1 MDRAEKIGLG
11 TAVGLHALLL
21 AAFGLGLLMSAER
34 LTPPKGISVSLVGE
48 DQLSTA
54 PDAVQEETA
63 PPASGE
69 TQSYEP
75 PPPEVV
81 TPPQPQPTIKPSIT
95 PPAKPST
102 QKVVTKQ
109 PVTPAKP
116 VKPNTTSKPA
126 AQPGG
131 FNLDLDKITPNK
143 GKNPTGKGE
152 ASGTT
157 ANKSA
162 AEYRTAASATIGA
175 EVAPLVRGCAP
186 STSDNSSL
194 FVYVAL
200 QISKSASLVSANIYD
215 VQGVTPGNQA
225 QVEPMK
231 QCVLNSLRA
240 ASPYN
245 LDPDGYDTWKN
256 HKVKLKV
263 NFK

>member
-21 AAFGLGLLMSAER
+21 AAFGLGLLMSTER

-48 DQLSTA
+48 DQISTA

-63 PPASGE
+63 PPAISE

-75 PPPEVV
+75 PAPEVV
-81 TPPQPQPTIKPSIT
+81 APPQPQPTIKPAAT
-95 PPAKPST
+95 PPAKPAVQQVPRKPAPKAT
-102 QKVVTKQ
+102 TPTK
-109 PVTPAKP
+109 PNNNAKP
-116 VKPNTTSKPA
+116 VPK
-126 AQPGG
+126 PGG
-131 FNLDLDKITPNK
+131 YNLDLDKIVPNK

-152 ASGTT
+152 ASGIT

-200 QISKSASLVSANIYD
+200 QISKTASLVSANIYD

-245 LDPDGYDTWKN
+245 LDPEGYDTWKN